1 MGGSGSTAQIRV
13 NIGGKAKI
21 FRFSSCFLLTYAYL
35 CAKIIQYEN
44 KINMSYGLLKG
55 KRGVIFGAL
64 NEQSIAWKVAVKAVE
79 EGATITLSNTAI
91 AIRMGQVDQLGKQL
105 ECEVIPADATSYE
118 DLQEVFRRSV
128 EVLGGKIDFVLHSIG
143 MSPNV
148 RKGRTYDDLDYSMLD
163 KTLNISAI
171 SFHKMIQAA
180 KKQDAI
186 AEYGSIVALTYM
198 AAQRT
203 MYGYNDMADAKAL
216 LESIARSFGYIYGR
230 EHHVRI
236 NTISQSPT
244 MTTAGSGVKGMDRLF
259 DFANRMSPLGNASAD
274 DCADYCVVMF
284 SDLTRK
290 VTMQNLFHD
299 GGFSSMGMSLRAMA
313 TYEKGLEEYMDENGN
328 IIYG

>member
-1 MGGSGSTAQIRV
+1 
-13 NIGGKAKI
+13 
-21 FRFSSCFLLTYAYL
+21 
-35 CAKIIQYEN
+35 
-44 KINMSYGLLKG
+44 MSYNLLKG

-64 NEQSIAWKVAVKAVE
+64 NEQSIAWKVAVRAVE
-79 EGATITLSNTAI
+79 EGATIVLSNTAM
-91 AIRMGQVDQLGKQL
+91 AIRMGQVNELAKQL
-105 ECEVIPADATSYE
+105 NCEVIPADATSYE
-118 DLQEVFRRSV
+118 DMENVFARAQEI
-128 EVLGGKIDFVLHSIG
+128 LGGQIDFVLHSIG

-148 RKGRTYDDLDYSMLD
+148 RKKRTYDDLDYKFLSQTLD
-163 KTLNISAI
+163 ISAV

-180 KKQDAI
+180 KKQNAI

-203 MYGYNDMADAKAL
+203 MFGYNDMADAKAL

-230 EHHVRI
+230 EHHVRV

-244 MTTAGSGVKGMDRLF
+244 MTTAGSGVKGIDRLF
-259 DFANRMSPLGNASAD
+259 DFANRMSPLGNATAD

-290 VTMQNLFHD
+290 VTMQTLFHD
-299 GGFSSMGMSLRAMA
+299 GGFSSMGMSLRALA

-328 IIYG
+328 SSYG

>member
-1 MGGSGSTAQIRV
+1 
-13 NIGGKAKI
+13 
-21 FRFSSCFLLTYAYL
+21 
-35 CAKIIQYEN
+35 
-44 KINMSYGLLKG
+44 MSYGLLKG
-55 KRGVIFGAL
+55 KRGIIFGVL
-64 NEQSIAWKVAVKAVE
+64 NEQSIAWKVAVKAVK

-91 AIRMGQVDQLGKQL
+91 AIRMGQVNDLAKQL
-105 ECEVIPADATSYE
+105 NCEVIAADATSYE
-118 DLQEVFRRSV
+118 DLQEVFRRSQ

-148 RKGRTYDDLDYSMLD
+148 RKGRTYDDLDYNMLG
-163 KTLNISAI
+163 KTLDISAI
-171 SFHKMIQAA
+171 SFHKMLQAA

-186 AEYGSIVALTYM
+186 AEYGSILALTYM
-198 AAQRT
+198 ASQRT
-203 MYGYNDMADAKAL
+203 MFGYNDMADAKAL

-244 MTTAGSGVKGMDRLF
+244 MTTAGSGIKGMDRLF

-274 DCADYCVVMF
+274 ECADYCIVMF

-328 IIYG
+328 LIYG